1 MKTDA
6 HYYGVLAFSRACGF
20 TKQHAWDVAYA
31 SQYVDDAK
39 INQIAVSGKPSAS
52 VQTHMKPIKDQLTFF
67 DMATCHSYEK
77 VKTFNY
83 SSMINNTVA
92 FHFVPGCDGPN
103 FPKKMRCRERGGAGA
118 ILDEMLAEM
127 MARGNLFELGIVLH
141 AYADTYSHQGFSG
154 LLSKVN
160 DIKDCEIK
168 NRSGRILDTLPVAA
182 RWLKIKFFELIDE
195 VIPAYGHAQA
205 LSYPDL
211 PYLCWAFSYDP
222 TDDFDEKCEPS
233 STIKN
238 ADRFRA
244 AFKSIREI
252 LEKFLEQHPGYRD
265 PSVRFDNF
273 AVLYDSLVAKKSDR
287 KRIKLWIDT
296 MKSQKL
302 FAEDDPMLSYNENQW
317 LKSAFANFN
326 KKQFNHRSV
335 EDAILANQFEQ
346 SKWFSFYK
354 AVRWYKSRFFY
365 HCRQAGVDIPR

>member
-252 LEKFLEQHPGYRD
+252 LEKFLERHPGYRD

-326 KKQFNHRSV
+326 KKQFSHRSV